1 MRANAGA
8 KSPSCSRTAVCLSD
22 GHEHCSCHCPC
33 RKRTQ
38 NPSLPHSEDDRPP
51 LQKVQDS
58 VRTISSDSFSC
69 STMHDPHGSRDSKT
83 PAGAEPAGVRKGGV
97 GTLHQGEE
105 RVDVLFGRGQLV
117 ARRTIVWLS
126 SGFSQKLMP
135 TFSERVWYLSS
146 GSLTKV
152 WFVVELKRS

>member
-8 KSPSCSRTAVCLSD
+8 KSPSCSRTAVCLTVMSIAPVIVHV
-22 GHEHCSCHCPC
+22 GSGRKTRHFLTRRTTARLC
-33 RKRTQ
+33 RKCRIRSE
-38 NPSLPHSEDDRPP
+38 PSPVIHFHAQPCMIRMDQETAKRPRARSLRAFGKEASEPYIR
-51 LQKVQDS
+51 VRSASTSSS
-58 VRTISSDSFSC
+58 VV
-69 STMHDPHGSRDSKT
+69 
-83 PAGAEPAGVRKGGV
+83 A
-97 GTLHQGEE
+97 
-105 RVDVLFGRGQLV
+105 QLV